1 MTKKGSKERS
11 LKDQNTASLIT
22 ILVVN
27 IAIFAVALKTDQLVA
42 ADYQEMLKHWQALIP
57 AGLGAVLIGVI
68 NGLLDIQTK
77 ARLVFWRWHD
87 PLPGCR
93 AFSYYLHRD
102 ARIDIGT
109 LKTNVGPFPTKASEQ
124 NALWYKL
131 YKSVEDD
138 PRVLQVHRMFLLTR
152 DYAGI
157 AFMLLMVFGGIGV
170 MTMQTYKTA
179 LVFAAALLAQFVLSA
194 IAARNYGV
202 RFVNTVLAL
211 KAASRRPI

>member
-1 MTKKGSKERS
+1 MTKKHSKEKS
-11 LKDQNTASLIT
+11 LKNQNTSSLIT

-42 ADYQEMLKHWQALIP
+42 ADYEEMLKHWQALIP
-57 AGLGAVLIGVI
+57 AGLGVVFIGVI

-87 PLPGCR
+87 RLPGCR
-93 AFSYYLHRD
+93 AFSYYVHRD
-102 ARIDIGT
+102 PRIDIAA
-109 LKTNVGPFPTKASEQ
+109 LKSKVGPFPTAPSEQ

-131 YKSVEDD
+131 YKLVEGD
-138 PRVLQVHRMFLLTR
+138 PRVLQVHRLFLLTR

-157 AFMLLMVFGGIGV
+157 AFMLLIVLGGIGT
-170 MTMQTYKTA
+170 MAMQTYRTA
-179 LVFAAALLAQFVLSA
+179 LVYAGALLAQFVLSA

-211 KAASRRPI
+211 KAAS